1 MSIRARKAQLSD
13 VPGILRLMV
22 SLAEFE
28 NYGDQFNVSASDV
41 RDLIRSSNTV
51 HFFVADSGEDSCVAL
66 AVLFQ
71 QPFTYDMKPWFIL
84 KEFIVDD
91 RYRGEGIGRILFQ
104 HIGAFAKREQ
114 ATKIKW
120 EVLSKNN
127 RAKKFYEGFGSEHQS
142 DWQIYQLEI
151 GPRE

>member
-1 MSIRARKAQLSD
+1 MSIRARKAQRSD
-13 VPGILRLMV
+13 VHGILRLMI
-22 SLAEFE
+22 SLAKFE

-41 RDLIRSSNTV
+41 QDLIRRSNTV

-91 RYRGEGIGRILFQ
+91 RYRGQGVGKILFE
-104 HIGAFAKREQ
+104 HIVAFARREH

-120 EVLSKNN
+120 EVLSNN
-127 RAKKFYEGFGSEHQS
+127 SRAKKFYEGFGSDHQS
-142 DWQIYQLEI
+142 EWQIYQIDIEA
-151 GPRE
+151 GK